1 MEGTSTEITI
11 NGDNIIDDIIGFRVY
26 AVNYDGT
33 LVDPDGKAFY
43 VKLGK
48 EAATWGNY

>member
-1 MEGTSTEITI
+1 MWKVLLEITI

-48 EAATWGNY
+48 SCYMGNC